1 MTISSE
7 IRTAGPFTGDSI
19 ATAFPFSFKV
29 FKVTELIVVR
39 TDLSNN
45 DVTLTYGTDYSV
57 TLNADQNAS
66 PGGTITYKVASVTAA
81 LPTGYKLNATSDID
95 NLQPMALTNNGGFF
109 PKVLNDSA
117 DRLTIMVQQ
126 LVRAVNSSLKFPL
139 SDGTG
144 LNANLPN
151 KASRLGKYLGFDGT
165 TGEPTVLDGT
175 AVNGPY
181 YTPTSSSTPPAGMGI
196 YAPSA
201 SMLGI
206 AALGALALAVTNPA
220 SAVTNWEFSGQ
231 AATSPISY
239 VKVSAKSATQN
250 YVGMMF
256 DTKGTTTTGSQ
267 YSNSKEEA
275 GTYTTGDY
283 TFKING
289 AKALRITDT
298 WWNPNV
304 SYGGACT
311 TNIVLSSGAIAGGPD
326 TTAVIGC
333 ESSIYKRDGSGSAS
347 GTAIQYQ
354 ALGPTSQHHFVNNGY
369 INLTISGG
377 ANPSGVND
385 TYCQSAYI
393 TISGVPVG
401 SASTGVAIS
410 NQSSY
415 NTNAPHMVFYSSQ
428 AGDMYFLTDNIA
440 TPLFRMYRTA
450 SAVNNVY
457 SKAAITGA
465 PAYLGAMGETNSPL
479 GLTSNGNGDV
489 RLCTNALAQAQAIIK
504 HTANAV
510 NAITLTGS
518 ATGSNVTISVGDIGS
533 GGDATRGINY
543 QARGTGNGNHNF
555 YDGGALQCQI
565 GGGSTSTTYTA
576 IIGGSTDAAIS
587 SQGGGSSNGLTIYTS
602 SATGTVKILTNNTST
617 PVAEFLSSGLFKL
630 TNSASFLANG
640 TGTVTTGNLAPGTS
654 TYVIK
659 KWMQIVDNGGTT
671 YSVPCYGV

>member
-7 IRTAGPFTGDSI
+7 IRTAGPFTGDGVAS
-19 ATAFPFSFKV
+19 AFPFSFKV
-29 FKVTELIVVR
+29 FKATELIVVQ
-39 TDLSNN
+39 TDTSNI
-45 DVTLTYGTDYSV
+45 DTTLTYGTQFSV

-66 PGGTITYKVASVTAA
+66 PGGTITYKVAGVTTP
-81 LPTGYKLNATSDID
+81 LPTGYVLNATSDVD

-109 PKVLNDSA
+109 PKVINDSA
-117 DRLTIMVQQ
+117 DRLTILVQQ
-126 LVRAVNSSLKFPL
+126 LVRAVNSAIKFPL

-144 LNANLPN
+144 LSGDLPN
-151 KASRLGKYLGFDGT
+151 KNARKGKYLGFDAT
-165 TGEPTVLDGT
+165 TGLPTALDGT
-175 AVNGPY
+175 AVNGPT
-181 YTPTSSSTPPAGMGI
+181 YTPTSSTPPAMGL
-196 YAPSA
+196 YAPNA
-201 SMLGI
+201 STLGI
-206 AALGALALAVTNPA
+206 AALSALALAVTNPA
-220 SAVTNWEFSGQ
+220 SAVTNWELSGQ
-231 AATSPISY
+231 AATSPVSY
-239 VKVSAKSATQN
+239 VKATAKGTPST
-250 YVGMMF
+250 VGMLF

-267 YSNSKEEA
+267 YSNNKEEA

-311 TNIVLSSGAIAGGPD
+311 TNIVISSGALAGGPD

-333 ESSIYKRDGSGSAS
+333 ESSIYKRDGSGSVS

-354 ALGPTSQHHFVNNGY
+354 CLGPTSQHHFVNNGW

-385 TYCQSAYI
+385 TYCQSAYVAI
-393 TISGVPVG
+393 GGVPVG
-401 SASTGVAIS
+401 SASTGVVIS
-410 NQSSY
+410 NQSTY
-415 NTNAPHMVFYSSQ
+415 NASAPHFVFYNSG

-450 SAVNNVY
+450 SAVNNLY
-457 SKAAITGA
+457 SKAAVAGA

-479 GLTSNGNGDV
+479 GLTSNGTGNVG
-489 RLCTNALAQAQAIIK
+489 LYTNALA
-504 HTANAV
+504 
-510 NAITLTGS
+510 TLQMQVTHTGS
-518 ATGSNVTISVGDIGS
+518 AVNVLSITGSTTGNNVDITVGGPS
-533 GGDATRGINY
+533 SDASRGINIKTK
-543 QARGTGNGNHNF
+543 GSSSTNINF
-555 YDGGALQCQI
+555 YDAGAIQCQI
-565 GGGSTSTTYTA
+565 GGGSTSTTYMA
-576 IIGGSTDAAIS
+576 INGGSSGAALS

-602 SATGTVKILTNNTST
+602 SSTGSVKILTNNTST

-654 TYVIK
+654 SYVIK

-671 YSVPCYGV
+671 YSIPCYGV